1 MSSLSQKTVCVRL
14 VGLEDEVEG
23 QLGLCAK
30 DGSLRSYEDVKS
42 EVELELAGG
51 LPVLFFHDSA
61 PRAGILP
68 SAWSLV
74 QPGSTVVAE
83 VVDPLRRIR
92 SAASLSPLTSPAALQ
107 QALDPSADPAGAES
121 VSPPS
126 LDDLAHAQL
135 DFQRIVQ
142 SLAAGSPKTLSHVFV
157 HADGHL
163 SASAPPSPAQT
174 LSPSFSPTSSRR
186 SSVVVESSSRT
197 LSPASSSSALSK
209 YRSAR
214 SRDVTPERSPRLL
227 DELSPPHS
235 PASATVRLQQSGG
248 LRHELSQLGQVGFD
262 DEREEPVPPPARHES
277 AHFRGLNDYFGLGE
291 AGKTDGAADGRR
303 RKASPAPSLAARDGV
318 RRHGRNGS
326 TGEASSLTTQRRD
339 ASRSPPSSRAP
350 SPARLAVPPVSLM
363 AALSVKDRPVTP
375 RPVPPASSKAAVCP
389 RPALHVRFEPSV
401 ARDLSDS
408 IPSLPPTPARTPS
421 YSCLS
426 KPIPSSR
433 VSETKAPWIAVHPK
447 PVA

>member
-23 QLGLCAK
+23 QLGLYK
-30 DGSLRSYEDVKS
+30 EDGSLRSYEDVKS

-51 LPVLFFHDSA
+51 LPVLFFHDST
-61 PRAGILP
+61 PRARILP

-74 QPGSTVVAE
+74 QPGPTVVAE

-92 SAASLSPLTSPAALQ
+92 SAASLSPLASPTLRQ
-107 QALDPSADPAGAES
+107 GLDPSADPAGAES
-121 VSPPS
+121 VSPPF

-142 SLAAGSPKTLSHVFV
+142 CLAADSPKTLSHVFV
-157 HADGHL
+157 HVDGHL

-174 LSPSFSPTSSRR
+174 LSPSFSPTSSCR
-186 SSVVVESSSRT
+186 SSVVVDTAART
-197 LSPASSSSALSK
+197 LSPATSSSALST

-214 SRDVTPERSPRLL
+214 SRDATPERSPRIL

-235 PASATVRLQQSGG
+235 PASASIRSQQSGR
-248 LRHELSQLGQVGFD
+248 LRRQPSQHQVGFD
-262 DEREEPVPPPARHES
+262 DEREEPVAPPVRHES
-277 AHFRGLNDYFGLGE
+277 SHFRGLNDYFGPGE
-291 AGKTDGAADGRR
+291 AGKENGAADGRR
-303 RKASPAPSLAARDGV
+303 RNASPAPSLTKDGV

-326 TGEASSLTTQRRD
+326 TGDASLLPAQRRD

-375 RPVPPASSKAAVCP
+375 RPIPPASAKAAVCP

-401 ARDLSDS
+401 ACDLTDS
-408 IPSLPPTPARTPS
+408 VSTLPPTPARTPS

-426 KPIPSSR
+426 KAMPSSR

>member
-1 MSSLSQKTVCVRL
+1 MPSLSQKMVCVRL
-14 VGLEDEVEG
+14 VGIDGEVEG
-23 QLGLCAK
+23 QLGLYND

-51 LPVLFFHDSA
+51 LPVLFFHDST
-61 PRAGILP
+61 PRARILP

-74 QPGSTVVAE
+74 QPGSSVVAE
-83 VVDPLRRIR
+83 AVAPLRRIR
-92 SAASLSPLTSPAALQ
+92 SAASLSPLASPALR
-107 QALDPSADPAGAES
+107 QALDPSADLAGAES
-121 VSPPS
+121 VSPPF

-142 SLAAGSPKTLSHVFV
+142 SLAADSPKTLSHVFV

-186 SSVVVESSSRT
+186 SSVVVDTAARIF
-197 LSPASSSSALSK
+197 SPAPSSSALSN
-209 YRSAR
+209 YRTAR
-214 SRDVTPERSPRLL
+214 SRDATPERSPRLL

-235 PASATVRLQQSGG
+235 PASASIRTQQSDR
-248 LRHELSQLGQVGFD
+248 LRRQPSQHEVGFD
-262 DEREEPVPPPARHES
+262 GEREEPVAPPARHES
-277 AHFRGLNDYFGLGE
+277 LHFRGLNDYFATDKSGQ
-291 AGKTDGAADGRR
+291 TDGASDGKRR
-303 RKASPAPSLAARDGV
+303 NASPAPSLSADGV

-326 TGEASSLTTQRRD
+326 TGEAFMLPTQHRD
-339 ASRSPPSSRAP
+339 ASRSPPSSRGP

-363 AALSVKDRPVTP
+363 AALSVNERPVTP
-375 RPVPPASSKAAVCP
+375 RPTPAAHSKAAVCP
-389 RPALHVRFEPSV
+389 RPALHVRFEPPI

-408 IPSLPPTPARTPS
+408 TPSLPPTPARTPS

-426 KPIPSSR
+426 KAVPSSR